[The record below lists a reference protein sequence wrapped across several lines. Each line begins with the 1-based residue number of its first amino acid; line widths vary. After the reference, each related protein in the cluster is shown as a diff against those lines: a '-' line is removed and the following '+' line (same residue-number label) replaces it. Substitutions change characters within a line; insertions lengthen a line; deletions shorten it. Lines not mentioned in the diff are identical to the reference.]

1 MVIDDNHTNALLF
14 ALLLT
19 HALPPF
25 PSSGLPA
32 STALHTSLPDGEA
45 SPLGNRPV
53 RRSRKRLLPLLLL
66 LLGVVIL
73 AGGGIGLVS
82 LLNSHQ
88 LTASATP
95 ASASK
100 EDGQQSLPQGCTPAR
115 IPLNVVARDA
125 ANGLHLTVD
134 QVKAQVHAGKTF
146 AQIATARGIASQQL
160 HALEIHTLQQANN
173 YWLGLGCISRQDVS
187 NNMQRDVGD
196 GAYMDAEFSDAFR

>member
-1 MVIDDNHTNALLF
+1 MSNEI
-14 ALLLT
+14 T
-19 HALPPF
+19 HKN
-25 PSSGLPA
+25 
-32 STALHTSLPDGEA
+32 SLPDDEV
-45 SPLGNRPV
+45 SPLESRPV

-88 LTASATP
+88 PAASATP

-100 EDGQQSLPQGCTPAR
+100 VGQQSLPQGCTPAR
-115 IPLNVVARDA
+115 IPLNVVAQDA

-146 AQIATARGIASQQL
+146 AQIAATKGITAQQL
-160 HALEIHTLQQANN
+160 RALEIHALQQANN
-173 YWLGLGCISRQDVS
+173 YWLGLGCITRQDVTS
-187 NNMQRDVGD
+187 NMQRDVGD
-196 GAYMDAEFSDAFR
+196 AAYMDSEFTDAFR

>member
-1 MVIDDNHTNALLF
+1 MSNEIVHDN
-14 ALLLT
+14 
-19 HALPPF
+19 
-25 PSSGLPA
+25 
-32 STALHTSLPDGEA
+32 SLPDGA
-45 SPLGNRPV
+45 VSPLGNRPV

-66 LLGVVIL
+66 LLGVVVL

-100 EDGQQSLPQGCTPAR
+100 NGQQSLPQGCTPAR
-115 IPLNVVARDA
+115 IPLNVVAQDA

-146 AQIATARGIASQQL
+146 AQIATARSVTAQQL
-160 HALEIHTLQQANN
+160 RALEIHALQQANN
-173 YWLGLGCISRQDVS
+173 YWLGLGCITRQDVT

-196 GAYMDAEFSDAFR
+196 AVFMDAEFTDVFR